1 MKNKFII
8 FDTSCIVYFIFF
20 CLYNI
25 TMVHSFNKS
34 YRDIYDKIFIF
45 IPVIIFIITII
56 QEKMNN
62 KNIALF
68 LIIKVALPI
77 LIFSYL
83 YKFTFT
89 ILYII
94 DLFYADEVVYLLSI
108 SIPVLMVEFILEQLL
123 YNFLRKMVIKN

>member
-25 TMVHSFNKS
+25 TMVNSFNKS

-56 QEKMNN
+56 QEKW
-62 KNIALF
+62 
-68 LIIKVALPI
+68 IIK
-77 LIFSYL
+77 
-83 YKFTFT
+83 T
-89 ILYII
+89 
-94 DLFYADEVVYLLSI
+94 
-108 SIPVLMVEFILEQLL
+108 LL
-123 YNFLRKMVIKN
+123 YFW